1 MNLMKCLKIMGV
13 GNINRQYVWIAAYE
27 GQKQEGEFWSMF
39 LSTLRTSLGDWVL
52 VMVSQKASQ

>member
-13 GNINRQYVWIAAYE
+13 RNINRQYVWIAAYE
-27 GQKQEGEFWSMF
+27 DQKQEGEFWSMF
-39 LSTLRTSLGDWVL
+39 LSTLRTSLGDWFL

>member
-1 MNLMKCLKIMGV
+1 MNLMKCLKIMEIR
-13 GNINRQYVWIAAYE
+13 NINRQSVWISAYE
-27 GQKQEGEFWSMF
+27 DQKQEGEFWSMF